1 MRSHHRLM
9 SGGFVNASPVVSAYV
24 RRILMVCA
32 LKLFCWHIIW
42 TLVKSQRLP
51 WIELLRLLQV
61 QAKCLHITACFSRAL
76 LPEPKQVSQ
85 TQCKENISFF
95 TAIGATIMCTFPSHF
110 MPCLYIF
117 KMYLFKSIFFT
128 QILPKLYPEV
138 VPNTHTHAQ
147 SCTSTFVRLFNM
159 HNVLPS
165 SLPKPSQLI
174 PYPKH

>member
-9 SGGFVNASPVVSAYV
+9 SGGFVNASPVVCAYV

-95 TAIGATIMCTFPSHF
+95 TAIGATIMRTFPSHF
-110 MPCLYIF
+110 IPCLYIF
-117 KMYLFKSIFFT
+117 KMYLFKSIFSHKYCQSST
-128 QILPKLYPEV
+128 QKSCQ
-138 VPNTHTHAQ
+138 THTHAQ
-147 SCTSTFVRLFNM
+147 SCASTFVRLFNM